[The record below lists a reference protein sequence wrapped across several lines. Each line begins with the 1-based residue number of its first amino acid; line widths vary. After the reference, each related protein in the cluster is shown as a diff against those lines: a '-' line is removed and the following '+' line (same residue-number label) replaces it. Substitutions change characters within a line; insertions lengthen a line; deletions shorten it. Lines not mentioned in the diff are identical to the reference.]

1 MRVKAVMSL
10 CFADVTAE
18 MHTLYCVHVCYDCDI
33 SLCFADVTARMHT
46 SAPRRRVGGRGTR
59 KMLLL
64 RFPSGAVTPYRDAM
78 SLAGAADTNSKP
90 ANPGKGSLP
99 VRLLWLLT
107 IAIVG

>member
-1 MRVKAVMSL
+1 MRVTAVIYL

-18 MHTLYCVHVCYDCDI
+18 MHT
-33 SLCFADVTARMHT
+33 T
-46 SAPRRRVGGRGTR
+46 APRRRVGGRGTR

-64 RFPSGAVTPYRDAM
+64 RFPLLFFTYV

-107 IAIVG
+107 IAMVG